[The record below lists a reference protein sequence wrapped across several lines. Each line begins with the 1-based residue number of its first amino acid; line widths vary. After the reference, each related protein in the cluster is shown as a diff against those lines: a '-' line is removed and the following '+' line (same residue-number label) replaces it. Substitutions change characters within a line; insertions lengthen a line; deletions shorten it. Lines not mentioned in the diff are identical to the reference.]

1 VDDEPDEMISRAD
14 SAMYQAKRAGKN
26 RIEIARRA
34 TRSKLFHNGRPVAA
48 SAPEAEDLALP
59 LRKVR

>member
-1 VDDEPDEMISRAD
+1 
-14 SAMYQAKRAGKN
+14 MYQAKRAGKN